1 MSGLHYTYYVQ
12 GRSCGLQV
20 ASEARSQ
27 EKSSPGI
34 VTLLFFL
41 LGFLF
46 IYFLAVLGLCGCTR
60 AFSGCEQELISS
72 CDAQA
77 SHCVGFSCCYSCGIF
92 LDQGSNPCSLP
103 WPRKATVEQKEHF
116 LKEKEVSGEVHRQ
129 RQVFRC
135 GHEKLVLPQF
145 AVKRPECQ
153 LVARLALIL
162 SCGRGLPHQ
171 SLGSQQLLI
180 CLFPLFARPKE

>member
-1 MSGLHYTYYVQ
+1 MSGLHQTYYVQ

-34 VTLLFFL
+34 VTLLFFIII
-41 LGFLF
+41 F
-46 IYFLAVLGLCGCTR
+46 IYLFLAVLGLCCCTR

-72 CDAQA
+72 CGAQA
-77 SHCVGFSCCYSCGIF
+77 SQCVGFSCCYSCGIF

-103 WPRKATVEQKEHF
+103 WPRKATLEQKEHF
-116 LKEKEVSGEVHRQ
+116 LKEKEVSEEVHRQ
-129 RQVFRC
+129 SQVFRC
-135 GHEKLVLPQF
+135 GHEKLALPQF
-145 AVKRPECQ
+145 AVKWPERL

-162 SCGRGLPHQ
+162 SCGRGLPRQ
-171 SLGSQQLLI
+171 SLGSQQLLV